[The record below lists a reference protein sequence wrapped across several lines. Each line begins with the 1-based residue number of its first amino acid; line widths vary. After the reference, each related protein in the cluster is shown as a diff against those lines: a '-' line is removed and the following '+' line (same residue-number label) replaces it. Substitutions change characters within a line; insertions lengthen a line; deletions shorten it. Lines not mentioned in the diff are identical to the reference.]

1 MNTNFGQDKKE
12 VIIKE
17 LETLSNK
24 ELVAKNFFKVRAYN
38 KVIDQIKS
46 LETISKMD
54 DLKNVQGI
62 GIKIKTKIEEILK
75 TGKLKA
81 AEKARKKKDLKIYEE
96 LLKIHG
102 IGISKAEELINIYNI
117 RSIEQLKKD
126 IEKNPNILNEKQKNG
141 LKYYYDIQL
150 RISNEEI
157 DKHIKKI
164 KQILKNID
172 KDLIIKGVG
181 SYRRKQK
188 DSGDIDL
195 LMTTTEDKK
204 IKTLEKVIDKLKD
217 NNYLI
222 ADFARGKKKYMG
234 ICKLNKK
241 TPFRRIDILMTT
253 YEEYPFA
260 LLYFTGDFDINIALR
275 KKANEM
281 GYKLSEYSLSPILQ
295 NKQKPELF
303 TEKEIFNFLGFKY
316 ISPKNRNINNLIEL

>member
-1 MNTNFGQDKKE
+1 MNTNYSQDKKDI
-12 VIIKE
+12 IIKE

-24 ELVAKNFFKVRAYN
+24 ELIAKNFFKVRAYN
-38 KVIDQIKS
+38 KVIDQLKS
-46 LETISKMD
+46 LQTISKMD
-54 DLKNVQGI
+54 DLKNIQGI

-81 AEKARKKKDLKIYEE
+81 AEKAREIKDLKIYEE

-102 IGISKAEELINIYNI
+102 IGVSKAEELINIYNI
-117 RSIEQLKKD
+117 KSIDELKKE

-150 RISNEEI
+150 RIPSEEI
-157 DKHIKKI
+157 DKHFKKI

-172 KDLIIKGVG
+172 KDLIIKCVG

-195 LMTTTEDKK
+195 LMTTTNKK
-204 IKTLEKVIDKLKD
+204 KYKTLDKAINKLKEHE
-217 NNYLI
+217 YLI
-222 ADFARGKKKYMG
+222 VDFAKGKKKYMG

-260 LLYFTGDFDINIALR
+260 LLYFTGDFDININLR

-281 GYKLSEYSLSPILQ
+281 GYKLSEYSLTSLSQ
-295 NKQKPELF
+295 NKIKAKLES
-303 TEKEIFNFLGFKY
+303 EKDIFNFLGYKY
-316 ISPKNRNINNLIEL
+316 LKPNKRNINNLIEL